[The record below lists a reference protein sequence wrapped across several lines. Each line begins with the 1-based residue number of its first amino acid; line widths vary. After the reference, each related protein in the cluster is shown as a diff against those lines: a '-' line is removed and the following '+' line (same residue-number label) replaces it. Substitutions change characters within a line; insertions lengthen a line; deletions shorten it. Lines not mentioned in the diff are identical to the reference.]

1 VKKKKMSS
9 SQNYQEIVW
18 KENKRVEVRKNE
30 SFGYSLVAKKD
41 YKAGDVIINEK
52 PYAFGEGDEDAECY
66 FSFIQRA
73 IGKTIMNIRKT
84 DLRGTTRG
92 NKDRERTRT
101 FADLT
106 VVRELDYDRA
116 ILRDELIGNKFY
128 TSMKGH
134 EVLSGGYEVDDIVG
148 IVNRCTLN
156 SFRVKTLERK
166 DLSVAQM
173 VVAEAADLVDMYVEI
188 GDEKTLAVGVFV
200 LASALNHSCVPN
212 AFASFAEPKEEEDNG
227 RAGTSTASRSN
238 DKPEIFTTS
247 EEENKITIRACKPIE
262 HGEEITVSYGP
273 VFHSGNLE
281 ERRKALKRTHQFIC
295 RCKRCILELQ
305 ELGENLEQKME
316 QIKKKQEVVGDLI
329 HNYVE
334 SGKYETDEVLKALTK
349 FNMDIRKMKVF
360 GKACFDIAAQLVQ
373 DEQFAQACEYQTLA
387 LHSLILRCEGID
399 EDDISIA
406 WEILRLLFVK
416 RLVKLRGNVK
426 LSSNVM
432 KDLDLVHRAK
442 RILKRYHGRSKY
454 PYEMFLQS
462 VQSDPLEVPRRMKKR
477 SSSDG
482 SAIKEEEE
490 ESEDH
495 FRDSTP

>member
-1 VKKKKMSS
+1 M
-9 SQNYQEIVW
+9 
-18 KENKRVEVRKNE
+18 
-30 SFGYSLVAKKD
+30 
-41 YKAGDVIINEK
+41 
-52 PYAFGEGDEDAECY
+52 
-66 FSFIQRA
+66 
-73 IGKTIMNIRKT
+73 
-84 DLRGTTRG
+84 
-92 NKDRERTRT
+92 
-101 FADLT
+101 
-106 VVRELDYDRA
+106 
-116 ILRDELIGNKFY
+116 
-128 TSMKGH
+128 
-134 EVLSGGYEVDDIVG
+134 
-148 IVNRCTLN
+148 
-156 SFRVKTLERK
+156 
-166 DLSVAQM
+166 
-173 VVAEAADLVDMYVEI
+173 
-188 GDEKTLAVGVFV
+188 
-200 LASALNHSCVPN
+200 
-212 AFASFAEPKEEEDNG
+212 
-227 RAGTSTASRSN
+227 
-238 DKPEIFTTS
+238 
-247 EEENKITIRACKPIE
+247 
-262 HGEEITVSYGP
+262 
-273 VFHSGNLE
+273 
-281 ERRKALKRTHQFIC
+281 
-295 RCKRCILELQ
+295 
-305 ELGENLEQKME
+305 
-316 QIKKKQEVVGDLI
+316 
-329 HNYVE
+329 
-334 SGKYETDEVLKALTK
+334 KALTK

-490 ESEDH
+490 ESEDY